1 MMATIK
7 QNPRPATGVIVSKF
21 QILLLPVVAGF
32 IVVVLFEEWKVE
44 SLITVAVEKPGV
56 VLVVV
61 VVVVVPR
68 VVESLNVA
76 VEKTG
81 GVVLAVVV
89 PRVVVVVVVVL
100 EVVDVVVGKK
110 VLFECVDVDVIT
122 VVAGGVVVG
131 ATAGVLTLPPSSS
144 RSLPGTRTM
153 YRCRSVITR
162 NSFPG
167 YSSFRYLALKSPKGV
182 IASQKYC
189 GAAV

>member
-32 IVVVLFEEWKVE
+32 IVVLLFEEWKVE
-44 SLITVAVEKPGV
+44 SLITVAVEKTGV

-122 VVAGGVVVG
+122 VVAGGV
-131 ATAGVLTLPPSSS
+131 LTLPPSSS

-153 YRCRSVITR
+153 YRYRSVITR

>member
-44 SLITVAVEKPGV
+44 SLITVAVEKTGV

-89 PRVVVVVVVVL
+89 PRVVVVVL
-100 EVVDVVVGKK
+100 EVDVVGKK
-110 VLFECVDVDVIT
+110 VVFECVDVIT

-153 YRCRSVITR
+153 YRYRSVITR

>member
-1 MMATIK
+1 M
-7 QNPRPATGVIVSKF
+7 
-21 QILLLPVVAGF
+21 
-32 IVVVLFEEWKVE
+32 
-44 SLITVAVEKPGV
+44 
-56 VLVVV
+56 
-61 VVVVVPR
+61 
-68 VVESLNVA
+68 
-76 VEKTG
+76 
-81 GVVLAVVV
+81 LAVVV
-89 PRVVVVVVVVL
+89 PRVVVVVVVL

-153 YRCRSVITR
+153 YRYRSVITR

-189 GAAV
+189 GTAVRLMFSPRENKYTWVGWGSNRMFSVASNANTPAGRARHCGVSSIADVRAIMQ